1 MTGTLHLIVQR
12 QDGQQLDD
20 CAELLGPADRVV
32 LFGPAAPSALRLA
45 GREALPAG
53 VWHVLAE
60 DLRQY
65 GIDPGRLAEGV
76 SAIDIDQL
84 LELSIQCPR
93 SLSW

>member
-12 QDGQQLDD
+12 QDGHQLDD
-20 CAELLGPADRVV
+20 CAELVGPADRVV
-32 LFGPAAPSALRLA
+32 LLGPAAPSALRLGA
-45 GREALPAG
+45 GDLLPEG
-53 VWHVLAE
+53 VWHVLAD

-65 GIDPGRLAEGV
+65 GIDPDRLARGV
-76 SAIDIDQL
+76 AAIEIEQL